1 MLWLWL
7 NFTPILLSNIH
18 SVWEKIPSLSSTPIL
33 YAFHHLLLSFSLG
46 WGEGGGRR
54 LHIFAWYI
62 FKLEVSKLRV
72 RRSTIWKK
80 KRNNTF
86 SFLLGPAWEGTLMTS
101 HNEERGWISAREER
115 EKLVFLECR
124 QNSREQGPFS
134 GILCS
139 SEFCI
144 SVHKRYTSL
153 RRANGKVETLNF
165 FLNLCYPPST
175 RFLLITMNIVIW
187 Y

>member
-33 YAFHHLLLSFSLG
+33 YAFRHLLLSFSLG
-46 WGEGGGRR
+46 WGGGGGRG

-62 FKLEVSKLRV
+62 FKLEVSKPRV
-72 RRSTIWKK
+72 RSTRWKK

-86 SFLLGPAWEGTLMTS
+86 SFLLRPAWEGTLMTS
-101 HNEERGWISAREER
+101 HNERRGWTSAREER
-115 EKLVFLECR
+115 GKLFFLESR
-124 QNSREQGPFS
+124 QNPREQGPFS

-139 SEFCI
+139 SELCI
-144 SVHKRYTSL
+144 SVPKSYTSL
-153 RRANGKVETLNF
+153 RRANGNIKLF
-165 FLNLCYPPST
+165 FFNLCYPPST
-175 RFLLITMNIVIW
+175 RFLLITMDIVIW